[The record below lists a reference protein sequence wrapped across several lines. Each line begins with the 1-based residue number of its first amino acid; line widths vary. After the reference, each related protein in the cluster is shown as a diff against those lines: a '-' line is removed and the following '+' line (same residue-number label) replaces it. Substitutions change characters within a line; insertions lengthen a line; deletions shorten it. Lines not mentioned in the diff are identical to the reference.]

1 MTDEIRRSQSRKKAY
16 IYITYLHQIL
26 GRLIF
31 HFNGTRLY
39 LPSSSTP
46 YGVARYIG
54 VQEQHLITTLTL
66 CLLIRIKGTYIRQ
79 VSLLPFRQ
87 TYQQSLP
94 LPLCCRTSLTNNRKS
109 LFLPCFTDFYLF
121 SPSPRPLQPNPP
133 FPPVGGGVWGR
144 KGEVEYLL
152 ANMFTIAR
160 RYKRTRLLRSSTR

>member
-1 MTDEIRRSQSRKKAY
+1 MCLRQEISHVTRRMQIKRPRVQKHIEKNWENDRRNSLFTKSEKAY

-79 VSLLPFRQ
+79 VNLLPFLQ
-87 TYQQSLP
+87 IYQQSLP
-94 LPLCCRTSLTNNRKS
+94 LPLCCRTSLTNNKKS
-109 LFLPCFTDFYLF
+109 LFLPCFTDF
-121 SPSPRPLQPNPP
+121 
-133 FPPVGGGVWGR
+133 
-144 KGEVEYLL
+144 
-152 ANMFTIAR
+152 
-160 RYKRTRLLRSSTR
+160 

>member
-1 MTDEIRRSQSRKKAY
+1 MWLTLCLRQDISHVTRRMQIKHPRVQKHIEKTGKMTDEFRRSQSRKKAY
-16 IYITYLHQIL
+16 MYITYLHQIL

-109 LFLPCFTDFYLF
+109 LFLPCFTDF
-121 SPSPRPLQPNPP
+121 
-133 FPPVGGGVWGR
+133 
-144 KGEVEYLL
+144 
-152 ANMFTIAR
+152 
-160 RYKRTRLLRSSTR
+160 